1 MSHETL
7 QELIA
12 SYSPQATFDAAGP
25 WLNVTVSSADWL
37 PLAEALRNH
46 SQLEFDYLFCM
57 TGVDWKTHLSVVYH
71 LSSKSLGHSVVV
83 KVKIDDRENPELE
96 SVCGIWR
103 TAEMHELEIFDL
115 FGIKF
120 RRHPGLRRLFMTD
133 DWKGWP
139 MRKDYEDPI
148 NMIKL

>member
-71 LSSKSLGHSVVV
+71 LSSKALGHSVVV

>member
-46 SQLEFDYLFCM
+46 SQLDFDYLFCM

>member
-7 QELIA
+7 QEFIA

-25 WLNVTVSSADWL
+25 WLNVMVSSADWL

>member
-1 MSHETL
+1 MTQETL
-7 QELIA
+7 QELIT

-25 WLNVTVSSADWL
+25 WLNVTVSSSDWL

-71 LSSKSLGHSVVV
+71 LSSKTHGHSVVV
-83 KVKIDDRENPELE
+83 KVKIDDRENPEVE

>member
-1 MSHETL
+1 MSLENL
-7 QELIA
+7 QELIT
-12 SYSPQATFDAAGP
+12 SYSPQATFDAAGH
-25 WLNVTVSSADWL
+25 WLNVHVSSSDWL

-57 TGVDWKTHLSVVYH
+57 TGVDWKTHLTVVYH

-83 KVKIDDRENPELE
+83 KVKIDDRENPEVE